1 MNAHLAFW
9 FAWAS
14 NLLGAPP
21 QISGFDDLSW
31 VLNSLFIISFLIG
44 IGLFLLVVVLRM
56 MGIDILGV
64 LRTRLAG

>member
-1 MNAHLAFW
+1 MSAQLAFW
-9 FAWAS
+9 LAWAQHI
-14 NLLGAPP
+14 LGAPP

-64 LRTRLAG
+64 LKTRFEG